1 MFRELLEMLL
11 GEEGGVRGG
20 RENVVCAEDRKG
32 EVLAVWTS
40 R

>member
-1 MFRELLEMLL
+1 MDPAL
-11 GEEGGVRGG
+11 GEEGAVRRG